1 MVIVSRGVTY
11 ALLARIIFQRFYPLF
26 VGYQSYHVISSI
38 FQSYFYSSKAHYNI
52 EKTIQV

>member
-1 MVIVSRGVTY
+1 MVTVSRGVTY
-11 ALLARIIFQRFYPLF
+11 ALLARIIFQRFYHLF